1 VTRLIID
8 LSEGIHTSKKQQ
20 IVWDLDKKNEKTAIR
35 KKIEK
40 KGCAKKW
47 DPYNAHP
54 LRRQRETL
62 HKMVVTTKRK
72 NPEIQG

>member
-1 VTRLIID
+1 MTAIIG
-8 LSEGIHTSKKQQ
+8 LKRGFHTSKKQQ
-20 IVWDLDKKNEKTAIR
+20 IVWDLGKENEKTAIR

-40 KGCAKKW
+40 KGCAKNW

-62 HKMVVTTKRK
+62 HKMVVATKRK
-72 NPEIQG
+72 NPEIEG